1 MEIGSIIKAHLY
13 LNSERDENGK
23 VSESSLVHALRNI
36 RLITERDQDTGI
48 ATPNG
53 YLGNWI
59 GAIGYITILDQIGK
73 CYRPTYKEIIKDTK
87 ISPIKKALFYF
98 ANLNEKEVDAIYALR
113 NAFHHDFSLL
123 NLDENKK
130 RAKYIHHFQ
139 VNAHPTEYIVKLPLT
154 QWDGDINNRN
164 NGNATYVNLQAL
176 GDLVENVYAKLLTL
190 ESNGEIVLELA
201 GGEAELKARYIF
213 YH

>member
-1 MEIGSIIKAHLY
+1 MKMGSIIKAHLY
-13 LNSERDENGK
+13 LNSEKDENGK

-36 RLITERDQDTGI
+36 RLTTERDQDTGI

-73 CYRPTYKEIIKDTK
+73 CYRPTYKEK
-87 ISPIKKALFYF
+87 INPPNTPSIKKALAYF
-98 ANLNEKEVDAIYALR
+98 SNLNEDERVVIYALR

-123 NLDENKK
+123 NINLGKPEMC
-130 RAKYIHHFQ
+130 HHFE
-139 VNAHPTEYIVKLPLT
+139 VNAHPTNHIVRLPKK
-154 QWDGDINNRN
+154 QWDGKVDSRCPENV
-164 NGNATYVNLQAL
+164 TYVNLQAL
-176 GDLVENVYAKLLTL
+176 GDLVEGIYTELLHL
-190 ESNGEIVLELA
+190 ESKGELLLELD
-201 GGEAELKARYIF
+201 GGETELKARYIF